1 LQLPQGGSSA
11 VSHKGEFMKLS
22 LAGKSMSLFVA
33 SVIVLVLYTM
43 FESAMANT
51 SLGAERLITFILFV
65 LPAGAGAVLGGMSLA
80 RKEGRTL
87 LAVTGLILNGLFALF
102 HLMIVL
108 IAG

>member
-1 LQLPQGGSSA
+1 
-11 VSHKGEFMKLS
+11 MKLT
-22 LAGKSMSLFVA
+22 LAGKSMLLFVA
-33 SVIVLVLYTM
+33 SVIILVFFTV

-51 SLGAERLITFILFV
+51 SLRVERLITFVLFV

-80 RKEGRTL
+80 RTEGRIA
-87 LAVTGLILNGLFALF
+87 LAVTSLILNGVFALF